1 MNNKVN
7 CPSCGAS
14 IDAGVQVCPVCG
26 SQVYV
31 QQPVQ
36 QPMMQQQPMQQ
47 PMMQQQPM
55 QQPVMY
61 DPNTGQ
67 PIQQGMPQP
76 INGAPMGQMVNPNQ
90 EEPKTKLYI
99 ALGVIIL
106 GYFVAGIICAMAALS
121 LGLSYKGKSPLKIVV
136 LVLAGLE
143 LGLMVLYLGSL
154 IGS

>member
-47 PMMQQQPM
+47 P
-55 QQPVMY
+55 VMY

-76 INGAPMGQMVNPNQ
+76 MNGAPMGQMVNPNQ

-106 GYFVAGIICAMAALS
+106 GYFIAGIICAAVALS

-143 LGLMVLYLGSL
+143 LGLMVLYLGSV

>member
-1 MNNKVN
+1 MNNKIN

-14 IDAGVQVCPVCG
+14 IDAGTQFCPVCG

-36 QPMMQQQPMQQ
+36 QPIQQPIQQPMQQ
-47 PMMQQQPM
+47 PI
-55 QQPVMY
+55 QQPVQQQIMY

-67 PIQQGMPQP
+67 PIQQFVQQP
-76 INGAPMGQMVNPNQ
+76 MNGVAMVQPVAPVQ

-99 ALGVIIL
+99 ALAIIIL
-106 GYFVAGIICAMAALS
+106 GYFIAGLICAGVALY

-136 LVLAGLE
+136 LVLSGLE
-143 LGLMVLYLGSL
+143 LGLMLLYFASVLG
-154 IGS
+154 G